1 MPSSEQHSADD
12 PGGGFGH
19 YFEIVPALT
28 AALIDEVFRI
38 RHRVY
43 CEELG
48 FEPPR
53 KDGRESDEY
62 DSQSLHL
69 LIRSVKTGEYVG
81 CARLIR
87 ARPHDPEQFMPF
99 ERVCAGSLDRSIVDP
114 AKLPRETVG
123 EISRLSV
130 VSGYRKRKGEQ
141 HKAASLRARDFGTQG
156 KPRFPYILVGLYLG
170 MIELARLHRIDTLFV
185 LTEPRLAAHL
195 ARIGVDIRPIGAGIE
210 HHGTRVP
217 SMMRTTEIIETLRPL
232 FRPLYA
238 RIVSKVA
245 PAFRAGPH

>member
-1 MPSSEQHSADD
+1 MPSGEHHRADGT
-12 PGGGFGH
+12 GGGFGH

-28 AALIDEVFRI
+28 AALLDEVFRI

-43 CEELG
+43 CEDLG

-53 KDGRESDEY
+53 RDGRESDEY

-69 LIRSVKTGEYVG
+69 LIRSVKTGEHVG
-81 CARLIR
+81 CARIIR
-87 ARPHDPEQFMPF
+87 ARARDPEQFLPF
-99 ERVCAGSLDRSIVDP
+99 ERVCSSSIDRSIVDP
-114 AKLPRETVG
+114 AQLQRDTIG

-130 VSGYRKRKGEQ
+130 VSGYRKRKGET
-141 HKAASLRARDFGTQG
+141 HKPVSLRVRDFGTPE

-170 MIELARLHRIDTLFV
+170 VIELARVHGIETLFV
-185 LTEPRLAAHL
+185 LTEPRFAAHL
-195 ARIGVDIRPIGAGIE
+195 SRIGVDIRPIGSGVE

-217 SMMRTTEIIETLRPL
+217 SMMRTSEIIGSLKPL

-238 RIVSKVA
+238 SIAREVA
-245 PAFRAGPH
+245 PAFPPAH